1 MIIRIF
7 TILTLA
13 LISVAQAQL
22 ATSLRL
28 SKKQYLA
35 GEPVIATVTV
45 TNHAGRELTFA
56 SDGRSQWLN
65 FIIKDARGTNATPRS
80 KVVFGKMTIKAGETL
95 AREVDLSQHFV
106 ITEPGNFN
114 VSAVIRMPGAAMDG
128 TSTNRVLFNQSPGRI
143 YWSQSVGISG
153 RSGEARQFRIIN
165 FAGDQKNQIYAQIV
179 DDRTGLMVRTF
190 LLGDSLIL
198 RKPLATVDRQ
208 QRMHVMFLATPTMW
222 VHCEIDTNG
231 KLVNRQIHERGP
243 QGDPQLLTFGDG
255 TVRVANSIPYDQK
268 AAAEA
273 KAKVRKASDRPAI
286 TY

>member
-1 MIIRIF
+1 MIIRVF
-7 TILTLA
+7 SILTLA
-13 LISVAQAQL
+13 LISVAEAQL

-35 GEPVIATVTV
+35 GEPVIAVVTV

-114 VSAVIRMPGAAMDG
+114 VSAVIRMPGTAMDG
-128 TSTNRVLFNQSPGRI
+128 TGTNRVLFNQSPGRR
-143 YWSQSVGISG
+143 YWSQSVGIPG
-153 RSGEARQFRIIN
+153 RAGESRQFRIIN

-190 LLGDSLIL
+190 LLGDSLML